1 MGHTVAAFSDEPTL
15 LIGFESVLRDCS
27 DFSFVHMTN
36 DARHLAAVLAEALP
50 DILVMDW
57 VPGVDLE
64 TVRNLR
70 SVAPGTRIILWARE
84 IAPEAAY
91 QAIELGVR
99 GVLPRTLPRERV
111 IECLSQVAAGEMW
124 LERSLTLTL
133 LTARPISLTRRE
145 RQLVELLSRGFKN
158 KEIATSLGI
167 SEGTVKVYLS
177 RLFEKVGAKDRFE
190 LALFGLQHI
199 QWTAPRVVPSD
210 RAVTAGAGPRTLLL
224 RR

>member
-1 MGHTVAAFSDEPTL
+1 LHHTVAAYSDEPTL
-15 LIGFESVLRDCS
+15 LVGLESVLRACDHLS
-27 DFSFVHMTN
+27 LVHVTN
-36 DARHLAAVLAEALP
+36 EARHLAVILAETNP

-91 QAIELGVR
+91 QAIELCVR

-124 LERSLTLTL
+124 LDRSLTLTL
-133 LTARPISLTRRE
+133 LTARPVSLTRRE
-145 RQLVELLSRGFKN
+145 RQLVELLSRGLKN
-158 KEIATSLGI
+158 KEIATALGI

-199 QWTAPRVVPSD
+199 QWTAPQLVPSD
-210 RAVTAGAGPRTLLL
+210 RTVAAGAAPRTILL